1 MEIIVV
7 SDTHNNF
14 KALREILD
22 AAKLGAKH
30 IFHLGDNIADARY
43 LAEHFDGE
51 VHMVKGNCD
60 YHDDGELEK
69 VVDIE
74 GKKFFLTH
82 GDRYGV
88 NYGLDKLYYRGLE
101 LGADC
106 ILYGH
111 THRKINLK
119 EGDTYIVN
127 PGSLP
132 LPRDNSSSYA
142 KIYIKNNGELDIVF
156 IEK

>member
-7 SDTHNNF
+7 SDTHNNE
-14 KALREILD
+14 KALETILGISKNAD
-22 AAKLGAKH
+22 V
-30 IFHLGDNIADARY
+30 IFHLGDNIADARE
-43 LAEHFDGE
+43 LEKNFHGE

-60 YHDDGELEK
+60 YADCGLNEK
-69 VVDIE
+69 LVEIK

-111 THRKINLK
+111 THRKLNIC
-119 EGDTYIVN
+119 EGGVYIVN

-142 KIYIKNNGELDIVF
+142 KINFEENENINVKL
-156 IEK
+156 IEI

>member
-7 SDTHNNF
+7 SDTHNNE
-14 KALREILD
+14 KALEKILEISKNAD
-22 AAKLGAKH
+22 V
-30 IFHLGDNIADARY
+30 IFHLGDNIADAKE
-43 LAEHFDGE
+43 LEKIFHGT

-60 YHDDGELEK
+60 YGDEELNEK
-69 VVDIE
+69 LVEIK

-111 THRKINLK
+111 THRKINIC
-119 EGDTYIVN
+119 EGGINIIN

-142 KIYIKNNGELDIVF
+142 KINFDENENINVKL
-156 IEK
+156 IEI

>member
-7 SDTHNNF
+7 SDTHNNA
-14 KALREILD
+14 KALEKILEISKNAD
-22 AAKLGAKH
+22 V
-30 IFHLGDNIADARY
+30 IFHLGDNIADAR
-43 LAEHFDGE
+43 LLEKDFHGV

-60 YHDDGELEK
+60 YGDDGLNEKLVEL
-69 VVDIE
+69 E

-88 NYGLDKLYYRGLE
+88 NYGLDKIYYRGLE

-111 THRKINLK
+111 THRKLHIL
-119 EGDTYIVN
+119 EGEVHIIN

-132 LPRDNSSSYA
+132 LPRDNSSSYS
-142 KIYIKNNGELDIVF
+142 KIILDKNSNINVKLIEL
-156 IEK
+156 

>member
-7 SDTHNNF
+7 SDTHNNV
-14 KALREILD
+14 KALDKILEISKNAD
-22 AAKLGAKH
+22 V
-30 IFHLGDNIADARY
+30 IFHLGDNIADAR
-43 LAEHFDGE
+43 EIEKKFHGV

-60 YHDDGELEK
+60 YGDTGLNEK
-69 VVDIE
+69 LVEIK

-111 THRKINLK
+111 THKKINICE
-119 EGDTYIVN
+119 EGVHIVN

-142 KIYIKNNGELDIVF
+142 KISLDENININVKL
-156 IEK
+156 IEI

>member
-7 SDTHNNF
+7 SDTHNNT
-14 KALREILD
+14 KALEKILAVSKNAD
-22 AAKLGAKH
+22 V
-30 IFHLGDNIADARY
+30 IFHLGDNIADARE
-43 LAEHFDGE
+43 LEKNFHGT

-60 YHDDGELEK
+60 YGDEGLNEK
-69 VVDIE
+69 LVEIN

-111 THRKINLK
+111 THRKINIC
-119 EGDTYIVN
+119 EQGVYIVN

-142 KIYIKNNGELDIVF
+142 KINLDENTNINVKL
-156 IEK
+156 IEI

>member
-7 SDTHNNF
+7 SDTHNNI
-14 KALREILD
+14 KAIETILEISKNAD
-22 AAKLGAKH
+22 M
-30 IFHLGDNIADARY
+30 IFHLGDNIADARE
-43 LAEHFDGE
+43 LEKHFHGV

-60 YHDDGELEK
+60 YGDNGLNEK
-69 VVDIE
+69 LVEIE

-111 THRKINLK
+111 THKKVNIC
-119 EGDTYIVN
+119 EDGVYIVN

-132 LPRDNSSSYA
+132 LPRDNSASYA
-142 KIYIKNNGELDIVF
+142 RINFDKNTNINVKLVEI
-156 IEK
+156 

>member
-7 SDTHNNF
+7 SDTHNNTNAIE
-14 KALREILD
+14 KILEISKNSD
-22 AAKLGAKH
+22 I
-30 IFHLGDNIADARY
+30 IFHLGDNIADAK
-43 LAEHFDGE
+43 LLQKEFHGK

-60 YHDDGELEK
+60 YGE
-69 VVDIE
+69 E
-74 GKKFFLTH
+74 GLNEEIVEVHGKRFFLTH

-101 LGADC
+101 VKADC

-111 THRKINLK
+111 THRKLK
-119 EGDTYIVN
+119 LIEEGIYIIN

-142 KIYIKNNGELDIVF
+142 RINFDETNNITIKLIEL
-156 IEK
+156 